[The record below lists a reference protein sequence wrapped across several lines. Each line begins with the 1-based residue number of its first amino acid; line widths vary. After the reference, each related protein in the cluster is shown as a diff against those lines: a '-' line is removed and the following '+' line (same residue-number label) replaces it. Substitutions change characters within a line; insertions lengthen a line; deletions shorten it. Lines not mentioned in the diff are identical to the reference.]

1 MARHSFVRGLVFA
14 LVAGLLSPFFA
25 SSWGASGIGGGA
37 LVAVFI
43 HLIVVAP
50 ELGRG
55 VRAAALAAALGL
67 PCALLVQDRFVVVA
81 LAGVILALARSA
93 VLYPR
98 PFARALV
105 AEVTFL
111 GLGVFVALI
120 WTDLGSA
127 GVLFMAWSFWLVQAG
142 FALLAPSAPSTQE
155 APMDPFE
162 QAQRR
167 AEAVLAGRPR

>member
-1 MARHSFVRGLVFA
+1 MDSTLRM
-14 LVAGLLSPFFA
+14 
-25 SSWGASGIGGGA
+25 
-37 LVAVFI
+37 
-43 HLIVVAP
+43 
-50 ELGRG
+50 
-55 VRAAALAAALGL
+55 RAAALAVALGL

-98 PFARALV
+98 PFARALL

-127 GVLFMAWSFWLVQAG
+127 GILFMAWSFWLVQAG
-142 FALLAPSAPSTQE
+142 FALLAPSVLSTQE
-155 APMDPFE
+155 APTDPFE
-162 QAQRR
+162 RAQRR
-167 AEAVLAGRPR
+167 AEAVFAGRPR

>member
-1 MARHSFVRGLVFA
+1 MARHSFLRGLVFA
-14 LVAGLLSPFFA
+14 LVAGLLSPIF
-25 SSWGASGIGGGA
+25 GARGFGGGA

-50 ELGRG
+50 DPRRG
-55 VRAAALAAALGL
+55 MRAGALAAALGL

-105 AEVTFL
+105 AEVMFL

-120 WTDLGSA
+120 WTGLGSA
-127 GVLFMAWSFWLVQAG
+127 GILFMAWSFWLVQAG

-155 APMDPFE
+155 VPTDPFE

>member
-1 MARHSFVRGLVFA
+1 MARHSFTRGLVFA
-14 LVAGLLSPFFA
+14 LVAGLLSPIF
-25 SSWGASGIGGGA
+25 GARGIGGGA

-50 ELGRG
+50 DLRRG
-55 VRAAALAAALGL
+55 MRAAALAAALGL
-67 PCALLVQDRFVVVA
+67 ACVLFVQDRLVIVA

-105 AEVTFL
+105 AEVKL
-111 GLGVFVALI
+111 LCQGVFAALI
-120 WTDLGSA
+120 WADLGSA

-142 FALLAPSAPSTQE
+142 FALLAPSAPSRQE
-155 APMDPFE
+155 VAMDPFE
-162 QAQRR
+162 LARHR